1 MEQVLD
7 RKIQGKQ
14 ATLEQVK
21 SVINPAKNSGIK
33 AEEIRWSGIGQKL
46 VELAAENNIIPVHAP
61 VVLLA

>member
-21 SVINPAKNSGIK
+21 SIINPAKNSGIK
-33 AEEIRWSGIGQKL
+33 AEEIRWS
-46 VELAAENNIIPVHAP
+46 
-61 VVLLA
+61 VLGRSL